1 MRCSFRLVS
10 SMNPRLDR
18 NVRNGVVQTVNME
31 SLARMEPGAMST
43 LFREYS
49 GHPIP
54 VSAFVT
60 AIDKNVLN
68 GRTLTLSTV
77 WSQNETVGGAKLRYS
92 QQWVLIQNNSKKTDI
107 DILPPSPG
115 SLLHGELLSS
125 YSPSGDLKAVVRETS
140 SHCAGNLYLEVWSKY
155 GIQKV
160 LDLTALNKHGR
171 VYEDGQFGVLSWSVC
186 ESRVLYVAERKRL
199 PAESSAPVSSPS
211 ASGSSPY
218 TAGKDTNVFTEDW
231 GEGLTSKSIPVLC
244 VADVAKGTVTVLQGV
259 PSHVSPGQ
267 ALWAHDGNRV
277 FFVGWWHEPFRLG
290 LRFCSN
296 RRSALFSLDLKGNC
310 ECLSGDTHSVSS
322 PRLSPDGRFLVYL
335 QGQVFGPHNQ
345 CLTMQQYDLEKRNI
359 SVLVDL
365 VKRPKKGE
373 FAGLYEALPPHC
385 WAADSQR
392 VVFSSARRNWRDLF
406 VVDRNTRRITRL
418 SEPEI
423 HGSWKL
429 LTIQNDL
436 MVVHCSHLN
445 EVPHLMVAF
454 LPLAGLKTLLS
465 WELLNEGRLGIIV
478 DVLDISP
485 SPQEDNPEY
494 SGLDFGA
501 LLVTPNHLPSG
512 TKVPLVVFV
521 HGGPHS
527 QFYTEWNVTSA
538 SLARLGFAVLM
549 VNYRGSTGFGQDSIL
564 SLTGNVGS
572 QDVKDVQ
579 RAVLTALAD
588 QTACEK
594 VVSLDPNK
602 VVVMGGSHGGFL
614 ACHLIG
620 QYPDFY
626 KACAIRNPVINAATL
641 LGTSD
646 IVDWRYSCVGLQYT
660 YDQLPTPEALTTML
674 QKSPIIHA
682 SQIKAPVLLMLGG
695 KDRRVSPHQGLELYR
710 SLKSRGTPVRLLWFD
725 QDGHSLDH
733 VNTQADCFLNIVLWF
748 QQHLYL
754 H

>member
-1 MRCSFRLVS
+1 
-10 SMNPRLDR
+10 
-18 NVRNGVVQTVNME
+18 ME
-31 SLARMEPGAMST
+31 SLARMEPGAIST

-49 GHPIP
+49 AHPIP
-54 VSAFVT
+54 ISAFLT
-60 AIDKNVLN
+60 IDGNILK
-68 GRTLTLSTV
+68 GRTFNLSTE
-77 WSQNETVGGAKLRYS
+77 WSQSETVGGARLRYA
-92 QQWVLIQNNSKKTDI
+92 QQWVLIQNNNKETDI
-107 DILPPSPG
+107 DILPPNPG

-140 SHCAGNLYLEVWSKY
+140 SQRGHQFLEVWSNY
-155 GIQKV
+155 GMKKV

-171 VYEDGQFGVLSWSVC
+171 VYEDGQFGCLAWSAC
-186 ESRVLYVAERKRL
+186 ESRVLYVAEWKR
-199 PAESSAPVSSPS
+199 PTVESSDSASSPS
-211 ASGSSPY
+211 AVDS
-218 TAGKDTNVFTEDW
+218 TAGPSGDCSGKEDGHLFWDDW
-231 GEGLTSKSIPVLC
+231 GEGLTSKSVPVLC
-244 VADVAKGTVTVLQGV
+244 VADVGKGTVTVLQGV
-259 PSHVSPGQ
+259 PPHVSPGQ
-267 ALWAHDGNRV
+267 ALWAHDGQGV

-296 RRSALFSLDLKGNC
+296 RRSALFSLDLEGNC
-310 ECLSGDTHSVSS
+310 ECLCGDTNSVSS
-322 PRLSPDGRFLVYL
+322 PRLSPDGCFLVYL
-335 QGQVFGPHNQ
+335 QGQVFGPHGQ
-345 CLTMQQYDLEKRNI
+345 CLSMQQYDLEKRTI
-359 SVLVDL
+359 SVLVD
-365 VKRPKKGE
+365 VVQRPKKE
-373 FAGLYEALPPHC
+373 DFAGLYEALPPRC

-406 VVDRNTRRITRL
+406 VVDRTTRRVTRL
-418 SEPEI
+418 SDPEI
-423 HGSWKL
+423 VGSWKL

-445 EVPHLMVAF
+445 EAPRLAVAF
-454 LPLAGLKTLLS
+454 LPSAGLEAQVS
-465 WELLNEGRLGIIV
+465 WDPLDEGRLLGVIV
-478 DVLDISP
+478 DILDISP
-485 SPQEDNPEY
+485 TPQEDNPEY

-527 QFYTEWNVTSA
+527 QFFTEWNVTSA
-538 SLARLGFAVLM
+538 GLATLGFAVLM

-564 SLTGNVGS
+564 SLTGNIGS

-579 RAVLTALAD
+579 RAVLTAISD
-588 QTACEK
+588 QTACDK
-594 VVSLDPNK
+594 AVTLDPNK

-626 KACAIRNPVINAATL
+626 KACVVRNPVINAATL

-646 IVDWRYSCVGLQYT
+646 IVDWRYSCMGLQYS

-674 QKSPIIHA
+674 QKSPITHA
-682 SQIKAPVLLMLGG
+682 PQIKAPVLLLLGG

-710 SLKSRGTPVRLLWFD
+710 ALKSRGSPVRLLWFEE
-725 QDGHSLDH
+725 DGHSLDR
-733 VNTQADCFLNIVLWF
+733 VDTQADCFLNTVLWF
-748 QQHLYL
+748 QQHLHL